1 MMIMIIDDNDG
12 DEDYDNNPYI
22 KSFFVP
28 TLLHT
33 VHLILSTLYWT
44 VGTYFPIQRLIDN

>member
-1 MMIMIIDDNDG
+1 MIIDDN

-28 TLLHT
+28 TLLYT

-44 VGTYFPIQRLIDN
+44 VRTYLQVQRLIDN

>member
-1 MMIMIIDDNDG
+1 MIIDDNDG

-28 TLLHT
+28 TLLYT
-33 VHLILSTLYWT
+33 VHLILSTL
-44 VGTYFPIQRLIDN
+44 